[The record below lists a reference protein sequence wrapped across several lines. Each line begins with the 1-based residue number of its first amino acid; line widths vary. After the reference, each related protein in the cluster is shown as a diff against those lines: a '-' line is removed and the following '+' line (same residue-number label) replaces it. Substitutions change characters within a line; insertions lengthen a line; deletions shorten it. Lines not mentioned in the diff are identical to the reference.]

1 MNTTVNKGYQ
11 SQQRNYNVTIEVAI
25 NEIKRKNDC
34 VFIILGIQWS
44 DTELLEVTHM
54 EGHKGIILIHEN
66 KTERIKF
73 QNEIL
78 CQVTLI
84 NEARLLQRAEG
95 VCKKPIHTDCLTV
108 LILNRNANTDQRLME
123 ESKSLTVSIVMLNYQ
138 ESNGLI

>member
-1 MNTTVNKGYQ
+1 MSTTVNKGYQ

-54 EGHKGIILIHEN
+54 EGHQGIILIHEN

-73 QNEIL
+73 RNEIL
-78 CQVTLI
+78 CQVTI
-84 NEARLLQRAEG
+84 TNEARLLQRAEG

-108 LILNRNANTDQRLME
+108 LILNRNANTIDRLME

-138 ESNGLI
+138 ENNGLI

>member
-1 MNTTVNKGYQ
+1 M
-11 SQQRNYNVTIEVAI
+11 
-25 NEIKRKNDC
+25 
-34 VFIILGIQWS
+34 GIQWS

-54 EGHKGIILIHEN
+54 KGHKGIILIHEN

-84 NEARLLQRAEG
+84 NEARLLQRADG
-95 VCKKPIHTDCLTV
+95 VCKMPIHTDCLTV
-108 LILNRNANTDQRLME
+108 LIVNSNANTDQRLME